1 MYLILISF
9 LKTDNLCIMQE
20 MNPAIP
26 NEIDVGTELFS
37 LDCIQ
42 NMNNGPTML
51 VIRDW
56 AMDRTNDNKVNSFS
70 LK

>member
-1 MYLILISF
+1 MYLILILL
-9 LKTDNLCIMQE
+9 LKTYNLCVMQE

-26 NEIDVGTELFS
+26 NEIDVGTELLS

-56 AMDRTNDNKVNSFS
+56 GMDRTNDK
-70 LK
+70 

>member
-1 MYLILISF
+1 
-9 LKTDNLCIMQE
+9 MQE

-56 AMDRTNDNKVNSFS
+56 AMDRTNDNKVNSFN

>member
-1 MYLILISF
+1 
-9 LKTDNLCIMQE
+9 MQE

-26 NEIDVGTELFS
+26 NEIDVGTELLS

-56 AMDRTNDNKVNSFS
+56 AMDRTNDNKVSSFN